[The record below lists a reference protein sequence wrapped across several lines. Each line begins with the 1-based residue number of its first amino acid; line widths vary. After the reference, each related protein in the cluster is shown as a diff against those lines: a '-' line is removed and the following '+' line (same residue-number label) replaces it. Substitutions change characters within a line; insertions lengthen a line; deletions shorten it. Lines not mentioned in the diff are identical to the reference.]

1 MTTPLTL
8 HQFVLLTRDW
18 FSDLPVAVRRDVLSR
33 AKQRSYKKGQKLH
46 ARGDACDGVYYV
58 VQGCVR
64 VSGVSRDGSET
75 ILDFY
80 GPGMW
85 WGEVAV
91 LGELPRQHDAA
102 AYENSDLLHVSTAEV
117 EALIAAHPAF
127 SRALLKLEAQRL
139 AFLLIALEAYSSQS
153 MEQRLASRLLML
165 ATSFGRGNGGPHS
178 LKIDL
183 HLPQEA
189 LAQLIGT
196 TRQRV
201 SQILKDWKT
210 KGLISYGYG
219 HILLR
224 DRQTFEKMIAP

>member
-1 MTTPLTL
+1 MTTSLTL
-8 HQFVLLTRDW
+8 YEFVSLTRDW
-18 FSDLPVAVRRDVLSR
+18 FVDLPVVIRRDVLSR

-64 VSGVSRDGSET
+64 VSGISREGSET

-91 LGELPRQHDAA
+91 LGDLPRQHDAT
-102 AYENSDLLHVSTAEV
+102 AYENSDLLHVSTAEI
-117 EALIAAHPAF
+117 EGLIAAHPAF

-139 AFLLIALEAYSSQS
+139 AFLLSALEAYSAQS

-165 ATSFGRGNGGPHS
+165 ATSFGRSNGGPHN

-183 HLPQEA
+183 HLPQEV
-189 LAQLIGT
+189 LAQLVGT

-201 SQILKDWKT
+201 SQILKTWQSQ
-210 KGLISYGYG
+210 GLIAHGYG

-224 DRQTFEKMIAP
+224 DRQVFEKMIAP